1 MENWQERIS
10 INPNIRFGKP
20 CIIGTRISI
29 GDILAWLSHGM
40 THAEIV
46 EDFPELGVQDILAA
60 LAYASQREQTA
71 KILASVAA

>member
-1 MENWQERIS
+1 
-10 INPNIRFGKP
+10 
-20 CIIGTRISI
+20 
-29 GDILAWLSHGM
+29 M